1 MRLDSIRK
9 TCETAAPN
17 PRRDKK
23 NCFVREYRT
32 SRKRGRIICI
42 AYFLI
47 EKDNLIMRVLIKI
60 LAGENSTFLSLL
72 FSRNFT
78 IFGLQIY
85 FACIVMRNV
94 NLKEIKIG

>member
-1 MRLDSIRK
+1 MRFDSIRK

-17 PRRDKK
+17 PRKDKK
-23 NCFVREYRT
+23 IASFGSIELGGNAAW
-32 SRKRGRIICI
+32 RIIGI

-78 IFGLQIY
+78 IFGYRL
-85 FACIVMRNV
+85 FCMHCDAEC
-94 NLKEIKIG
+94 